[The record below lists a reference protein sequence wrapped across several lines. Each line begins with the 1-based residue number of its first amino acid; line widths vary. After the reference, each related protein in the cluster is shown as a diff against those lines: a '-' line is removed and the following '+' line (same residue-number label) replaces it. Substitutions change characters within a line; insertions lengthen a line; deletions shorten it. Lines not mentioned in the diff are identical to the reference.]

1 MHSLTMIFSRL
12 FLLIALFGASACF
25 AADASAPGAQRA
37 PRIGLVLGGGG
48 ARGAAHIGVL
58 KVLEQERVPIHA
70 IAGTSMGAIVGS
82 MYAAGYRPDEIEAI
96 LGSVD
101 YQTFFSDEPSR
112 LDLPM
117 RRKEQ
122 DFRDLLDFELGFRD
136 GRIQFPRGILQ
147 GQKFLNLMRRV
158 TLPVWNIDRFD
169 DLPIPFR
176 AVGTD
181 IGKGQRVVFSEGDL
195 ALAVRASMAVPGAYA
210 PIRVD
215 GRLMVDGGL
224 VDNVPIDVVRDM
236 GVDRVIVVDVS
247 GPLMPESELDSPI
260 AVSLQMVTVLM
271 QQRTD
276 QALATLGA
284 EDLLIRPAL
293 GDFSSS
299 AFEKGSEAVAIG
311 EQSAAAMRSQLQR
324 FAMAPAEYTALREQ
338 QKLPAFDK
346 PLIAWIDVSDART
359 RTPGQVSRLLAD
371 QQGQRLDVDAVES
384 RLAKAYGAGSYERI
398 LYRLGRKDDAWGL
411 KVTPVDKG
419 WGPNYIGFGLQIN
432 DDFNGRS
439 DYQIAA
445 EATFTGLNR
454 WGAEARLRLDLGRI
468 AGFSSEWFQ
477 PFGDSGQLYLLPG
490 LKVSARNQPVLSG
503 LDTAA
508 EYRFEQLKGGIE
520 AGWLVNDRLTLFAQ
534 LERGTTDTSLL
545 IGSNDQFPEFRLQF
559 GSIGFGA
566 RYDSLD
572 DAFFPSAG
580 SRGSFRATAFREA
593 LGTANNGEVVALEWN
608 TALSRGRY
616 HGVFG
621 LMGQTEFGD
630 PDALEGL
637 ATLGGL
643 AQLSGY
649 GERELVGRHS
659 ALARA
664 VFYRRFGDMT
674 RLISVPSYLGFSV
687 ESGNVWESRDEISA
701 DSLIFAGS
709 VFVGVSTP
717 LGPVFLG
724 YGYADTGASS
734 YYLNF
739 GSLFSGRR

>member
-1 MHSLTMIFSRL
+1 MLKSCSLIL
-12 FLLIALFGASACF
+12 ALAACLV
-25 AADASAPGAQRA
+25 AWNARADATPTVPSSSADS

-58 KVLEQERVPIHA
+58 KVLERERVPIHA

-82 MYAAGYRPDEIEAI
+82 MYASGYTPEQIEAI

-101 YQTFFSDEPSR
+101 YKTFFSDEPSR

-136 GRIQFPRGILQ
+136 GRIQFPRGLLQ

-158 TLPVWNIDRFD
+158 TLPVWNVDRFD

-176 AVGTD
+176 AVATD
-181 IGKGQRVVFSEGDL
+181 IGKGERVVFSEGDL

-224 VDNVPIDVVRDM
+224 VDNVPIDVVRAM

-247 GPLMPESELDSPI
+247 GPLMPESELDSPV
-260 AVSLQMVTVLM
+260 AVSLQMITVLM

-276 QALATLGA
+276 QALATLGPQ
-284 EDLLIRPAL
+284 DLLIRPAL
-293 GDFSSS
+293 GDFDSS
-299 AFEKGSEAVAIG
+299 AFDKGHDAIAIG
-311 EQSAAAMRSQLQR
+311 EQSTA
-324 FAMAPAEYTALREQ
+324 ALRDKLLDFALPPDAYAALRTKQ
-338 QKLPAFDK
+338 QLPAFDK
-346 PLIAWIDVSDART
+346 PLIAWVDVSDART

-371 QQGQRLDVDAVES
+371 QQGQRLDPDAIES

-398 LYRLGRKDDAWGL
+398 LYRLGRKDDAFGL

-445 EATFTGLNR
+445 EASFTGLNR
-454 WGAEARLRLDLGRI
+454 WGAEARLRMDLGRI
-468 AGFSSEWFQ
+468 AGFSGEWFQ
-477 PFGDSGQLYLLPG
+477 PFGKTGQLYLLPG
-490 LKVSARNQPVLSG
+490 VAISARNQPVLNG
-503 LDTAA
+503 LETAA
-508 EYRFEQLKGGIE
+508 EYRFEQVKARIE
-520 AGWLVNDRLTLFAQ
+520 AGWLFNDRLTLFAQ
-534 LERGTTDTSLL
+534 LERGATETSLL
-545 IGSNDQFPEFRLQF
+545 VGANDEFPEFRLQF
-559 GSIGFGA
+559 GSLGFGG

-572 DAFFPSAG
+572 DAFFPSRG
-580 SRGSFRATAFREA
+580 SRGSFEATAFREA
-593 LGTANNGEVVALEWN
+593 LGTANNGEVVAIDWN
-608 TALSRGRY
+608 TAVSRGRY

-621 LMGQTEFGD
+621 LVGQTEFGE

-664 VFYRRFGDMT
+664 VFYRRFGDMS
-674 RLISVPSYLGFSV
+674 RLISVPSYVGFSL
-687 ESGNVWESRDEISA
+687 ESGNVWDSRDEISR